1 MAKIDDVTRESWILS
16 TFPEWGTWLN
26 EEINE
31 TVVEKGTFAMW
42 WLGCTGI
49 WIKTENQTN
58 IVADYWC
65 GSGKR
70 SHGKKTI
77 DPDHQMA
84 RMCGGVKMQP
94 NLRAVPAVID
104 PFAVTKLDA
113 VLASHTHTDHID
125 VNLAAAVLRNIAE
138 PIPFIGPRYA
148 TDLWKAWG
156 VPAERL
162 ITVKPGDTVK

>member
-1 MAKIDDVTRESWILS
+1 MVRHSYLTGQPNKNKEKSFMAKIDDVTRESWILS

-49 WIKTENQTN
+49 WIKTEKQTN

-70 SHGKKTI
+70 SHGRRRSTPIIKW
-77 DPDHQMA
+77 
-84 RMCGGVKMQP
+84 RVC
-94 NLRAVPAVID
+94 
-104 PFAVTKLDA
+104 
-113 VLASHTHTDHID
+113 
-125 VNLAAAVLRNIAE
+125 AAA
-138 PIPFIGPRYA
+138 
-148 TDLWKAWG
+148 
-156 VPAERL
+156 
-162 ITVKPGDTVK
+162 